1 MITNRFSRLKDKHE
15 KYREGNKRCEY
26 VDEELEEL
34 RSWGHRFSEF
44 RDHPFKRKKKDLR
57 KFQKNH

>member
-1 MITNRFSRLKDKHE
+1 MVTNRFSRLKDKHE
-15 KYREGNKRCEY
+15 KYREGNEHHEY

-44 RDHPFKRKKKDLR
+44 GNHPFKRKKKDLQ
-57 KFQKNH
+57 KSQKNN